1 MRLSSAFIELSLVEA
16 LDGVAGDGIIV
27 EQMLDYSALDEV
39 LVNYL
44 RNVLDLYLAVERAF
58 GINNDYRTQGA
69 QTEAARPDDL
79 DFVCET
85 FSAISFSN
93 SAIISAL

>member
-1 MRLSSAFIELSLVEA
+1 MTPQLQQRDSLLLLIELSLVEA

-58 GINNDYRTQGA
+58 G
-69 QTEAARPDDL
+69 
-79 DFVCET
+79 
-85 FSAISFSN
+85 
-93 SAIISAL
+93 